1 LYSVNWQREI
11 RITKLKDKVVVI
23 KKDRKTKEMNEYLLV
38 FMYSF
43 MSILLLHPSTPPRIG
58 KSIIINE
65 GKENRKRLKKFGIS
79 TPSLYFINNNTIVEE
94 YIEEG
99 NLYKYLRK
107 TKDTDIVFT
116 VGVITG
122 RLHNA
127 GLCFIDNKAQNYLVK
142 NSSIFRTDLGLIQ
155 KATSTFAKSLDIG
168 LFLGSLID
176 LEQEKYN
183 KIEEMFLLGYQ
194 SESKGKIPKLSIIIR
209 NIASLGLSS
218 NHHNLI
224 INLLRKTN
232 IKYG

>member
-1 LYSVNWQREI
+1 
-11 RITKLKDKVVVI
+11 
-23 KKDRKTKEMNEYLLV
+23 MNEYLLI

-43 MSILLLHPSTPPRIG
+43 ISVLLLHPSAPPRIG
-58 KSIIINE
+58 KSVIINE
-65 GKENRKRLKKFGIS
+65 GEDNRKRLKRFGIF
-79 TPSLYFINNNTIVEE
+79 TPILYYINNNTIVEE

-99 NLYKYLRK
+99 NLYKYLKK
-107 TKDTDIVFT
+107 TKDIDIVFT

-142 NSSIFRTDLGLIQ
+142 NSSILRTDLGLIQ
-155 KATSTFAKSLDIG
+155 PATSTFAKSLDIG

-183 KIEEMFLLGYQ
+183 KIEELFLRGYKSQ
-194 SESKGKIPKLSIIIR
+194 SKGKIPKLSIIIR

-224 INLLRKTN
+224 KNLLKKTN
-232 IKYG
+232 IK